1 MFLAKAGA
9 RIRVSVMAPDRSATL
24 RNAEKLLR
32 IGKIAAAIA
41 EYEKVVRDAPQDFE
55 AALQLA
61 GLHVRAGSTDAAVG
75 HYRGAAA
82 ALAVKGEHGRAAGV
96 HEKILALKPGDED
109 SLEQLAELAA
119 AAGDPA
125 TACMHL
131 QRIADRRIGR
141 GDLPRAIDAL
151 ERAASLDPEARLA
164 ARLFELCVQSGD
176 LQRARAHVTS
186 ARDCRALATVL
197 QHAGQSADAREL
209 LRDAVKRDPSDLGT
223 AAIIIRD
230 CLVEGDLESAAE
242 FLTPAVIGND
252 TGAQAAAMAIL
263 LAAGRNETA
272 QALMESALS
281 SSASHGNWDK
291 ALQALEHFAEA
302 VPDHPPVLVRLIEVA
317 VDADRLDVAARGQEL
332 LAEAYLMRGEIAEGL
347 AIAED
352 LSDRDPQNSRYDALL
367 KRARLQAQ
375 AAETEAAPMPL
386 RAVR

>member
-1 MFLAKAGA
+1 
-9 RIRVSVMAPDRSATL
+9 
-24 RNAEKLLR
+24 
-32 IGKIAAAIA
+32 
-41 EYEKVVRDAPQDFE
+41 
-55 AALQLA
+55 
-61 GLHVRAGSTDAAVG
+61 
-75 HYRGAAA
+75 
-82 ALAVKGEHGRAAGV
+82 
-96 HEKILALKPGDED
+96 
-109 SLEQLAELAA
+109 
-119 AAGDPA
+119 
-125 TACMHL
+125 
-131 QRIADRRIGR
+131 
-141 GDLPRAIDAL
+141 
-151 ERAASLDPEARLA
+151 
-164 ARLFELCVQSGD
+164 
-176 LQRARAHVTS
+176 
-186 ARDCRALATVL
+186 
-197 QHAGQSADAREL
+197 
-209 LRDAVKRDPSDLGT
+209 
-223 AAIIIRD
+223 
-230 CLVEGDLESAAE
+230 
-242 FLTPAVIGND
+242 
-252 TGAQAAAMAIL
+252 MAIL